1 MRLLPL
7 AAMLTVAILAA
18 CTKPPAAD
26 PAVADA
32 AKNTPA
38 DAATLPSDTATGA
51 GTPAEPGPADAP
63 RGKIGADQVGK
74 VSPVPAFK
82 GFGEH
87 WSIDIQATGEMN
99 HKVDLTWGSGS
110 EKASGSARYNG
121 QPADAPSTLI
131 VLSGE
136 LTTVAGAKPMTIEI
150 SRKECTDDGDNKHMQ
165 TVDVHVEGMD
175 KFSGCGDL
183 AVY

>member
-7 AAMLTVAILAA
+7 AAILSAVFLAA
-18 CTKPPAAD
+18 CTAPDQNPDAAKPAAD
-26 PAVADA
+26 SAAATTPTTPEPAVGPDGPPMA
-32 AKNTPA
+32 A
-38 DAATLPSDTATGA
+38 
-51 GTPAEPGPADAP
+51 
-63 RGKIGADQVGK
+63 KIGADQVGK

-99 HKVDLTWGSGS
+99 HKVELTWGSGG
-110 EKASGSARYNG
+110 EKASGNARYIG
-121 QPADAPSTLI
+121 QRADAPDMPI

-136 LTTVAGAKPMTIEI
+136 LTTKGGAKPMTIEI
-150 SRKECTDDGDNKHMQ
+150 RKQECIDDGDNKHMHSVEV
-165 TVDVHVEGMD
+165 TVEGMD
-175 KFSGCGDL
+175 KLSGGCGDL

>member
-1 MRLLPL
+1 MRLMPI
-7 AAMLTVAILAA
+7 AAMLTVAVLAA
-18 CTKPPAAD
+18 CSKPPAAD
-26 PAVADA
+26 PGAADA
-32 AKNTPA
+32 AKNAPADTAAPA
-38 DAATLPSDTATGA
+38 DANTAPPATD
-51 GTPAEPGPADAP
+51 PGPAGQP
-63 RGKIGADQVGK
+63 MGKIGADQVGK

-87 WSIDIQATGEMN
+87 WSIDIHATGEMN
-99 HKVDLTWGSGS
+99 HKVELTWGSGS

-136 LTTVAGAKPMTIEI
+136 LNTAAGAKPMTVEI
-150 SRKECTDDGDNKHMQ
+150 SQKECTDDGDNKHMQ
-165 TVDVHVEGMD
+165 SVDVHVDGMD
-175 KFSGCGDL
+175 KMSGCGDL

>member
-1 MRLLPL
+1 MRLTPL
-7 AAMLTVAILAA
+7 AAIASLAFLAA
-18 CTKPPAAD
+18 CTAPDKAKDAAATPAAE
-26 PAVADA
+26 VA
-32 AKNTPA
+32 P
-38 DAATLPSDTATGA
+38 AAT
-51 GTPAEPGPADAP
+51 AEPAAQPEPSAP
-63 RGKIGADQVGK
+63 PSAKIGADQVGK

-87 WSIDIQATGEMN
+87 WSVDIQATGEMN

-110 EKASGSARYNG
+110 EKASGTARYNG

-136 LTTVAGAKPMTIEI
+136 LQTKDGAKPMTIEI
-150 SRKECTDDGDNKHMQ
+150 SRKECIDDGDNKHMQ
-165 TVDVHVEGMD
+165 SVDISVEGMD
-175 KFSGCGDL
+175 KFSGGCGDL

>member
-1 MRLLPL
+1 MRLTPL
-7 AAMLTVAILAA
+7 AAIASLALLAA
-18 CTKPPAAD
+18 CTAPGKPKDATATPAAD
-26 PAVADA
+26 SAAATAPQPAVA
-32 AKNTPA
+32 A
-38 DAATLPSDTATGA
+38 DG
-51 GTPAEPGPADAP
+51 PGPASA
-63 RGKIGADQVGK
+63 KIGADQVGK

-121 QPADAPSTLI
+121 QPADAPNTLI

-136 LTTVAGAKPMTIEI
+136 LQTQAGAKPMTIEI
-150 SRKECTDDGDNKHMQ
+150 SKKECIDDGDNKHMHS
-165 TVDVHVEGMD
+165 VDVSVEGMD
-175 KFSGCGDL
+175 KLTGGCGDL

>member
-1 MRLLPL
+1 MRLMPL
-7 AAMLTVAILAA
+7 AAILTVAVLAA
-18 CTKPPAAD
+18 CSKPPAAD
-26 PAVADA
+26 PAVTDA
-32 AKNTPA
+32 NK
-38 DAATLPSDTATGA
+38 AATPDTAAPVDATPVPEPATA
-51 GTPAEPGPADAP
+51 GDQPM
-63 RGKIGADQVGK
+63 GKIGADQVGK

-110 EKASGSARYNG
+110 EKASGTARYNG
-121 QPADAPSTLI
+121 QPADAPNTLI

-136 LTTVAGAKPMTIEI
+136 LNGKNGAKAMTIEI
-150 SRKECTDDGDNKHMQ
+150 SQKECTDDGDNKHMQ
-165 TVDVHVEGMD
+165 TVNVHVDGMD
-175 KFSGCGDL
+175 KLSGCGDL

>member
-1 MRLLPL
+1 MRLTPL
-7 AAMLTVAILAA
+7 AAIASLALLAA
-18 CTKPPAAD
+18 CTPPDKPKDAAATPAAD
-26 PAVADA
+26 SATAPAPTAPPPAVGPD
-32 AKNTPA
+32 
-38 DAATLPSDTATGA
+38 
-51 GTPAEPGPADAP
+51 GPASA
-63 RGKIGADQVGK
+63 KIGADQVGK

-110 EKASGSARYNG
+110 EKASGTARYNG
-121 QPADAPSTLI
+121 QPADAPNTLI

-136 LTTVAGAKPMTIEI
+136 LQTQAGAKPMTIEI
-150 SRKECTDDGDNKHMQ
+150 SKKECIDDGDNKHMHS
-165 TVDVHVEGMD
+165 VDVSVEGMD
-175 KFSGCGDL
+175 KFSGGCGDL

>member
-1 MRLLPL
+1 MRLTPL
-7 AAMLTVAILAA
+7 AAILTVAVLAA
-18 CTKPPAAD
+18 CSKPPAVD
-26 PAVADA
+26 PPAVDANKAATADA
-32 AKNTPA
+32 TAP
-38 DAATLPSDTATGA
+38 AATLPATQ
-51 GTPAEPGPADAP
+51 PM
-63 RGKIGADQVGK
+63 GKIGADQVGK

-121 QPADAPSTLI
+121 QPADAPSGLI

-136 LTTVAGAKPMTIEI
+136 LNTQQGAKPMTIEI
-150 SRKECTDDGDNKHMQ
+150 KAGECIDDGDNKHMHSVQ
-165 TVDVHVEGMD
+165 VHVDGMD
-175 KFSGCGDL
+175 ALTGGCGDL

>member
-1 MRLLPL
+1 MRLMPL
-7 AAMLTVAILAA
+7 AAILAVAVLAA
-18 CTKPPAAD
+18 CSKPPAAEPPAVDANKPATVDTAAPVAD
-26 PAVADA
+26 PAPA
-32 AKNTPA
+32 AQPM
-38 DAATLPSDTATGA
+38 
-51 GTPAEPGPADAP
+51 
-63 RGKIGADQVGK
+63 GKIGADQVGK

-99 HKVDLTWGSGS
+99 HKVDLTWGSGG

-121 QPADAPSTLI
+121 QPADAPNSLI

-136 LTTVAGAKPMTIEI
+136 LNTPKGAKPMTIEI
-150 SRKECTDDGDNKHMQ
+150 TAGECIDDGDNKHMHSVQ
-165 TVDVHVEGMD
+165 VHVDGMD
-175 KFSGCGDL
+175 ALTGGCGDL

>member
-1 MRLLPL
+1 MRLMPF
-7 AAMLTVAILAA
+7 AALLTVAVLAA
-18 CTKPPAAD
+18 ACSKPPAAD
-26 PAVADA
+26 PAVAGA
-32 AKNTPA
+32 SANKPA
-38 DAATLPSDTATGA
+38 DTAAPETDT
-51 GTPAEPGPADAP
+51 PPADAP
-63 RGKIGADQVGK
+63 ETIQPMGKIGADQVGK

-87 WSIDIQATGEMN
+87 WSIEIQATGEMN

-136 LTTVAGAKPMTIEI
+136 LAGKDGAKPMTIEI
-150 SRKECTDDGDNKHMQ
+150 SRQECTDDGDNKHMQ
-165 TVDVHVEGMD
+165 SVSVHVDGMD
-175 KFSGCGDL
+175 TFKGCGDL
-183 AVY
+183 AMY